1 MFNQSISKFSSTKLS
16 IAVGAALLV
25 LFVSPTTHAESLSIS
40 GWTQPTFE
48 VKESLIAGWRGY
60 GLANAN
66 KTHVN
71 IVGKKLEIT
80 NDENEPPRK
89 AQGGKPTTELAGYL
103 YGFYNTQPATLST
116 DETTIALAS
125 HKQTIHDWYGV
136 RAKGSFDVESSSL
149 DVAISVLGPESSF
162 KFLHGVSAGAVPL
175 TINSSA
181 ININLNVGQGMN
193 FGDGSG
199 VTPSIAGVFNKGGTT
214 NIKGD
219 TLQIVT
225 NVGPSKVYGTFD
237 GLHNEGTMNV
247 EVGDIRLTTNI
258 ESGASFVSPKDPIN
272 TPQVAAVYSTDYSKS
287 TQKPELSIS
296 GEKLSIELLD
306 DGEGTDN
313 RVIQG
318 LLVDAGNSD
327 ISSKSLE
334 IQGHSNGGYVY
345 GIYSQNKNTELTV
358 TSDTKIDV
366 KSSQAGN
373 AYGLV
378 ATAGGTLTVD
388 GNLEVHAD
396 KAIAVRSVPELDA
409 NKKPTGNF
417 VPSEVVINS
426 SGDKTVKLY
435 GDIDYNVS
443 NDATQHVNGSKVTV
457 NLTGENSVWEGHTTI
472 TLNNG
477 VVDKEGLKTAVKDGL
492 AIEVNLKDGAKW
504 VPDSSS
510 TLDKGSQQTNVIPLA
525 ALSLDN
531 GVIELTDRS
540 GDVVNVTE
548 LRGKGGEVHA
558 QVAIDENSNITSNKL
573 SIKKT
578 EGTPSLAVHAKGITA
593 DDVGDRQVA
602 MESFYANA
610 LSLGDGASANTE
622 LHIPEGD
629 VAGKLRG
636 TVDSENNVTVQENPH
651 TISSSV
657 LSIASSNYL
666 SFRSQINDV
675 ASRLGDLR
683 SMPKTAGAWVRYYGG
698 QTKYSDRG
706 MKEDY
711 NTIQIG
717 GDGFIADKYYLGGTF
732 SYTDGNGTLVN
743 GSSDDKNYN
752 FGIYGGWLG
761 EKGQFVDVIVKRH
774 RIKSDFDLFNAL
786 GKSSGSY
793 RTWGTS
799 ASIEA
804 GWRLQCPA
812 NGFYAEPQAEFMLG
826 HVESVNYK
834 TNRGVRIH
842 QDGINSAIGRV
853 GVAFGYTFSENKGNA
868 YAKASV
874 LHDWKGDVKASYSKD
889 GVSRRMHDDLG
900 GTWGEFA
907 VGATYNPIKNLSAY
921 GQFKTTTGSPIRTPW
936 QASIGVRYSF

>member
-1 MFNQSISKFSSTKLS
+1 M
-16 IAVGAALLV
+16 V
-25 LFVSPTTHAESLSIS
+25 
-40 GWTQPTFE
+40 
-48 VKESLIAGWRGY
+48 
-60 GLANAN
+60 
-66 KTHVN
+66 
-71 IVGKKLEIT
+71 
-80 NDENEPPRK
+80 
-89 AQGGKPTTELAGYL
+89 
-103 YGFYNTQPATLST
+103 
-116 DETTIALAS
+116 
-125 HKQTIHDWYGV
+125 
-136 RAKGSFDVESSSL
+136 
-149 DVAISVLGPESSF
+149 GPE
-162 KFLHGVSAGAVPL
+162 
-175 TINSSA
+175 
-181 ININLNVGQGMN
+181 
-193 FGDGSG
+193 
-199 VTPSIAGVFNKGGTT
+199 
-214 NIKGD
+214 
-219 TLQIVT
+219 
-225 NVGPSKVYGTFD
+225 
-237 GLHNEGTMNV
+237 
-247 EVGDIRLTTNI
+247 
-258 ESGASFVSPKDPIN
+258 
-272 TPQVAAVYSTDYSKS
+272 
-287 TQKPELSIS
+287 
-296 GEKLSIELLD
+296 
-306 DGEGTDN
+306 
-313 RVIQG
+313 
-318 LLVDAGNSD
+318 
-327 ISSKSLE
+327 
-334 IQGHSNGGYVY
+334 
-345 GIYSQNKNTELTV
+345 
-358 TSDTKIDV
+358 
-366 KSSQAGN
+366 
-373 AYGLV
+373 
-378 ATAGGTLTVD
+378 
-388 GNLEVHAD
+388 
-396 KAIAVRSVPELDA
+396 
-409 NKKPTGNF
+409 
-417 VPSEVVINS
+417 
-426 SGDKTVKLY
+426 
-435 GDIDYNVS
+435 
-443 NDATQHVNGSKVTV
+443 
-457 NLTGENSVWEGHTTI
+457 SVWEGHTTI
-472 TLNNG
+472 TA
-477 VVDKEGLKTAVKDGL
+477 DKGFVENATDIADPYREEGLELTVTLRD
-492 AIEVNLKDGAKW
+492 NAKW
-504 VPDSSS
+504 IPNASNETVGLEGVSVHTEVLPLK
-510 TLDKGSQQTNVIPLA
+510 TLV
-525 ALSLDN
+525 LDN
-531 GVIELTDRS
+531 GVIELTDKS
-540 GDVVNVTE
+540 APEVKVTT
-548 LRGKGGEVHA
+548 LKGAGGEVHA

-578 EGTPSLAVHAKGITA
+578 VGTPSLAVHAKGITA
-593 DDVGDRQVA
+593 DDVKDGQAA

-610 LSLGDGASANTE
+610 LFLDKEATANTE

-826 HVESVNYK
+826 HVESVNFK

-842 QDGINSAIGRV
+842 QDGINSVIGRV

>member
-1 MFNQSISKFSSTKLS
+1 MFNQSASKFSSSKLS
-16 IAVGAALLV
+16 IAV
-25 LFVSPTTHAESLSIS
+25 
-40 GWTQPTFE
+40 
-48 VKESLIAGWRGY
+48 
-60 GLANAN
+60 
-66 KTHVN
+66 
-71 IVGKKLEIT
+71 
-80 NDENEPPRK
+80 
-89 AQGGKPTTELAGYL
+89 
-103 YGFYNTQPATLST
+103 
-116 DETTIALAS
+116 
-125 HKQTIHDWYGV
+125 
-136 RAKGSFDVESSSL
+136 
-149 DVAISVLGPESSF
+149 
-162 KFLHGVSAGAVPL
+162 
-175 TINSSA
+175 SSA
-181 ININLNVGQGMN
+181 ILGL
-193 FGDGSG
+193 FFSSG
-199 VTPSIAGVFNKGGTT
+199 VHSYEAIAQS
-214 NIKGD
+214 GD
-219 TLQIVT
+219 YQIVT
-225 NVGPSKVYGTFD
+225 NPSGAFQIKSEIISSPEKSYLLAVSANAANVQISGSLLKLSALEGKVPDPVSQEGKKATHRFIGVLNQAKANLSVEDFAIDLSLAPQRNVVYSWYGISSGAGTTLNLTSSSIEIANNVVGEGEFD
-237 GLHNEGTMNV
+237 GVMYNVFNSGKMNL
-247 EVGDIRLTTNI
+247 EAK
-258 ESGASFVSPKDPIN
+258 EA
-272 TPQVAAVYSTDYSKS
+272 
-287 TQKPELSIS
+287 ELS
-296 GEKLSIELLD
+296 LSIDSSIQYGQFSEFAAIYSRGKGDFSSTGESLKIKILDNSKGVENRIVQGVRVSGGKAIFSTNSLLIE
-306 DGEGTDN
+306 GE
-313 RVIQG
+313 
-318 LLVDAGNSD
+318 
-327 ISSKSLE
+327 SS
-334 IQGHSNGGYVY
+334 GGYIY
-345 GIYSQNKNTELTV
+345 GIYSQNKDTELTV

-366 KSSQAGN
+366 NSSQAGN
-373 AYGLV
+373 AYGLF

-396 KAIAVRSVPELDA
+396 KAIAVRSVFEVDA
-409 NKKPTGNF
+409 DKKPTGNF
-417 VPSEVVINS
+417 VPSEVVVNS

-435 GDIDYNVS
+435 GDIDYNIS
-443 NDATQHVNGSKVTV
+443 SDATQHVNGSKVTV

-504 VPDSSS
+504 VPDNSS

-548 LRGKGGEVHA
+548 LRGTGGEVHA

-578 EGTPSLAVHAKGITA
+578 VGTPSLAVHAKGITA
-593 DDVGDRQVA
+593 DDVKDRQAA

-610 LSLGDGASANTE
+610 LFLDKEATANTE

-826 HVESVNYK
+826 HVESVNFK

>member
-1 MFNQSISKFSSTKLS
+1 MFNQSISKFSPSKVSVAICSAMLGLLLTSTAHASLAIQGEGGKDYKVSDAPHGQLEIPS
-16 IAVGAALLV
+16 EITSSKGKNYIFAIASGSTISGSELV
-25 LFVSPTTHAESLSIS
+25 LKTVSSEIPSSVTGAKFAFNGFDNRTTTTLSVEKTLISLSLAPIS
-40 GWTQPTFE
+40 EKTCN
-48 VKESLIAGWRGY
+48 WRG
-60 GLANAN
+60 LIN
-66 KTHVN
+66 K
-71 IVGKKLEIT
+71 GK
-80 NDENEPPRK
+80 
-89 AQGGKPTTELAGYL
+89 
-103 YGFYNTQPATLST
+103 
-116 DETTIALAS
+116 
-125 HKQTIHDWYGV
+125 
-136 RAKGSFDVESSSL
+136 L
-149 DVAISVLGPESSF
+149 DVNSSTLKISMDVLGPSTVTGEVYGVLNNNRLALNVKNTDISLNIGQNVKFDSLPVFTAVSS
-162 KFLHGVSAGAVPL
+162 GVVSSSTLSATGEG
-175 TINSSA
+175 
-181 ININLNVGQGMN
+181 INI
-193 FGDGSG
+193 
-199 VTPSIAGVFNKGGTT
+199 T
-214 NIKGD
+214 
-219 TLQIVT
+219 
-225 NVGPSKVYGTFD
+225 
-237 GLHNEGTMNV
+237 
-247 EVGDIRLTTNI
+247 
-258 ESGASFVSPKDPIN
+258 
-272 TPQVAAVYSTDYSKS
+272 
-287 TQKPELSIS
+287 IS
-296 GEKLSIELLD
+296 DE
-306 DGEGTDN
+306 GEGVNN
-313 RVIQG
+313 RQIQG
-318 LLVDAGNSD
+318 VWVDAGSANL
-327 ISSKSLE
+327 SSKSLT
-334 IQGHSNGGYVY
+334 IDGKTTGGYIY
-345 GIYSQNKNTELTV
+345 GIYSQNKYTELTV

-378 ATAGGTLTVD
+378 ATAGGTLTVN

-396 KAIAVRSVPELDA
+396 KAIAVRSVLELDA

-417 VPSEVVINS
+417 VPSEVVVNS
-426 SGDKTVKLY
+426 SEDKTVKLY

-492 AIEVNLKDGAKW
+492 TIEVNLKDGAKW

-540 GDVVNVTE
+540 GDVVDVTE
-548 LRGKGGEVHA
+548 LRGTGGEVHA

-578 EGTPSLAVHAKGITA
+578 VGTPSLAVHAKGITA

-853 GVAFGYTFSENKGNA
+853 GVAFGYTFPENKGNA

>member
-1 MFNQSISKFSSTKLS
+1 MFNQSVSKFSSSKLS
-16 IAVGAALLV
+16 VAVSAALLGLV
-25 LFVSPTTHAESLSIS
+25 FSTVTQAGPLRIEPPMS
-40 GWTQPTFE
+40 GDY
-48 VKESLIAGWRGY
+48 LITDNIDTGTGGY
-60 GLANAN
+60 GLFNSSD
-66 KTHVN
+66 VN
-71 IVGKKLEIT
+71 
-80 NDENEPPRK
+80 
-89 AQGGKPTTELAGYL
+89 LAGSSL
-103 YGFYNTQPATLST
+103 IIQKGKEDPKKTLWGFYNSGEASVST
-116 DETTIALAS
+116 EETKIELVSNNQTKFDRYGILTTGDLNINSPVLKISIAALGRG
-125 HKQTIHDWYGV
+125 TE
-136 RAKGSFDVESSSL
+136 F
-149 DVAISVLGPESSF
+149 SVL
-162 KFLHGVSAGAVPL
+162 HG
-175 TINSSA
+175 IR
-181 ININLNVGQGMN
+181 VG
-193 FGDGSG
+193 
-199 VTPSIAGVFNKGGTT
+199 NKGALSLNQVDTNIELNLGSEVSIEAASIYGLYNQGTT
-214 NIKGD
+214 NIGGKD
-219 TLQIVT
+219 NSLKIVT
-225 NVGPSKVYGTFD
+225 NLD
-237 GLHNEGTMNV
+237 GSLGESYAYNLCNTGTMTV
-247 EVGDIRLTTNI
+247 EVGSTDLEITI
-258 ESGASFVSPKDPIN
+258 KEGATFTAPVTAPVA
-272 TPQVAAVYSTDYSKS
+272 VAAIDSTGSSLVMHGDRLAIKLAD
-287 TQKPELSIS
+287 Q
-296 GEKLSIELLD
+296 GEP
-306 DGEGTDN
+306 T
-313 RVIQG
+313 
-318 LLVDAGNSD
+318 GNHVLHGIRIGGPSAEFF
-327 ISSKSLE
+327 SKSLV
-334 IQGHSNGGYVY
+334 INGTSNGSHIY
-345 GIYSQNKNTELTV
+345 GFLVQGREGKEAVATV
-358 TSDTKIDV
+358 HSDTKIDL
-366 KSSQAGN
+366 SSAN
-373 AYGLV
+373 NEERSYGIL
-378 ATAGGTLTVD
+378 AFAGGKLTHD
-388 GNLEVHAD
+388 GNLEIH
-396 KAIAVRSVPELDA
+396 A
-409 NKKPTGNF
+409 NKALAIRGAESQMN
-417 VPSEVVINS
+417 INPQ
-426 SGDKTVKLY
+426 GDKVVKLY
-435 GDIDYNVS
+435 GDIDFNLYYSTDNVTDPTI
-443 NDATQHVNGSKVTV
+443 NVVLAGP
-457 NLTGENSVWEGHTTI
+457 ESVWEGHATVTAAD
-472 TLNNG
+472 TAETGAAKGTSDGHAQKEEPLHLN
-477 VVDKEGLKTAVKDGL
+477 LH
-492 AIEVNLKDGAKW
+492 LKDGAKW
-504 VPDSSS
+504 IPNDSNKGWSS
-510 TLDKGSQQTNVIPLA
+510 TNTVHTSIKPVDFLTME
-525 ALSLDN
+525 N
-531 GVIELTDRS
+531 GVIELTDKS
-540 GDVVNVTE
+540 GSEVKVGT
-548 LRGKGGEVHA
+548 LKGTGGEVHTR
-558 QVAIDENSNITSNKL
+558 VAIDENSNITSNKL

-578 EGTPSLAVHAKGITA
+578 EGTPSLAVHAEGITA
-593 DDVGDRQVA
+593 DDVKDHQAA

-610 LSLGDGASANTE
+610 LSLGDGASAHTE

-629 VAGKLRG
+629 VAGKLTG
-636 TVDSENNVTVQENPH
+636 TVDLENKVTVQENPH

-834 TNRGVRIH
+834 TNRDVRIH

-853 GVAFGYTFSENKGNA
+853 GVAFGYTFPENKGNA

-921 GQFKTTTGSPIRTPW
+921 GQFKTTSGSPIRTPW

>member
-1 MFNQSISKFSSTKLS
+1 MFNQSISKFSFSKLS
-16 IAVGAALLV
+16 VAVSLAVLGITIFTSAEASLVLPNKGGERFEVSASPTEVFQIPNLIGTNNAAENKGYALAVNGKAEIVGESLTLVSDKDHPATVTGTVLGLYILKDGDATLATEGTKISLDLEQSGARGISVAGKLTNNSPLDISLSASRNDLGIKEFTGVAVTPIGTALLNGGNV
-25 LFVSPTTHAESLSIS
+25 DIALKLSEAIKLS
-40 GWTQPTFE
+40 NDS
-48 VKESLIAGWRGY
+48 VIAGISNAGV
-60 GLANAN
+60 LELNNAN
-66 KTHVN
+66 VVN
-71 IVGKKLEIT
+71 LTTQINAPHAKE
-80 NDENEPPRK
+80 
-89 AQGGKPTTELAGYL
+89 QGYAI
-103 YGFYNTQPATLST
+103 YNIGEMTL
-116 DETTIALAS
+116 DA
-125 HKQTIHDWYGV
+125 
-136 RAKGSFDVESSSL
+136 R
-149 DVAISVLGPESSF
+149 SVN
-162 KFLHGVSAGAVPL
+162 L
-175 TINSSA
+175 T
-181 ININLNVGQGMN
+181 LNVGTSEEAANKSPAISNESTDDKTQLAAIYSSGTKGITVE
-193 FGDGSG
+193 GDKLQIKLSDSG
-199 VTPSIAGVFNKGGTT
+199 ENMDGGTIHGIYVKDGKAT
-214 NIKGD
+214 FASAVTEISGQTKDGYIYGILSQKREGD
-219 TLQIVT
+219 SAIVT
-225 NVGPSKVYGTFD
+225 
-237 GLHNEGTMNV
+237 
-247 EVGDIRLTTNI
+247 
-258 ESGASFVSPKDPIN
+258 IN
-272 TPQVAAVYSTDYSKS
+272 
-287 TQKPELSIS
+287 
-296 GEKLSIELLD
+296 
-306 DGEGTDN
+306 
-313 RVIQG
+313 
-318 LLVDAGNSD
+318 
-327 ISSKSLE
+327 
-334 IQGHSNGGYVY
+334 
-345 GIYSQNKNTELTV
+345 
-358 TSDTKIDV
+358 SDTKIEL
-366 KSSQAGN
+366 N
-373 AYGLV
+373 AVNQKENSYGLV
-378 ATAGGTLTVD
+378 AFGGGNLTVN
-388 GNLEVHAD
+388 GNLDVT
-396 KAIAVRSVPELDA
+396 A
-409 NKKPTGNF
+409 NKALAIRGNG
-417 VPSEVVINS
+417 SLIDINPQ
-426 SGDKTVKLY
+426 GDRVVKLH
-435 GDIDYNVS
+435 GDIDFNLYSSSNDVS
-443 NDATQHVNGSKVTV
+443 NSVIKVV
-457 NLTGENSVWEGHTTI
+457 LAGPESIWEGHTTI
-472 TLNNG
+472 TAKKATVENATD
-477 VVDKEGLKTAVKDGL
+477 VAKDYKEDGL
-492 AIEVNLKDGAKW
+492 ELIVTLRDNAKW
-504 VPDSSS
+504 VPDASNDTVGVKEAPLHTEVLPLK
-510 TLDKGSQQTNVIPLA
+510 TLV
-525 ALSLDN
+525 LDN
-531 GVIELTDRS
+531 GVIELTDKS
-540 GDVVNVTE
+540 GAEVKVTT
-548 LRGKGGEVHA
+548 LKGTGGEVHA

-593 DDVGDRQVA
+593 DDVKDSQAA

-610 LSLGDGASANTE
+610 LFLDKEATANTE
-622 LHIPEGD
+622 LHIPEGE
-629 VAGKLRG
+629 VAGKLRA
-636 TVDSENNVTVQENPH
+636 TVDSEDNVTVQEDPH

-698 QTKYSDRG
+698 QNKYSDRG

-853 GVAFGYTFSENKGNA
+853 GVAFGYTFPENKGNA